1 MQNLVKKD
9 PTGKNLNYLIV
20 DNQIE
25 LFSDQL
31 NRTFFEDIVVIVF
44 VFVGKD
50 SSRVVFLFRHRSYH
64 RSYRRS
70 FPIQSYWHFA
80 NKKEL
85 FCCIFLRKTV

>member
-31 NRTFFEDIVVIVF
+31 NRTFFEENIVVIVF

-64 RSYRRS
+64 RS